1 MRLMDSR
8 PYFMVVPY
16 IGIVVHNHSRCAA
29 PLGPGLQEV
38 DHVDAEGLLIMW
50 VGITSMPVLVSRR
63 LEETYGREIAR
74 FDRSIKVVY
83 IIIVV
88 CRTGVSYFGN
98 RRRPRVR
105 RVCRRRRVLKKG
117 VMRNVISSCPRKAR
131 RAPLAARGAVGVL
144 YSEAKATHERS
155 PSHTGG
161 AQQIADIL
169 PSHAHHRHP

>member
-1 MRLMDSR
+1 MRLVENR
-8 PYFMVVPY
+8 PDLMVVPS
-16 IGIVVHNHSRCAA
+16 IGIVVHDDDRCAA
-29 PLGPGLQEV
+29 PLGLRLQEV
-38 DHVDAEGLLIMW
+38 DHIDHEGLLIQW

-63 LEETYGREIAR
+63 LEETYRREIAR

-98 RRRPRVR
+98 RRGPRVR
-105 RVCRRRRVLKKG
+105 RVGGRRRVLKKG

-144 YSEAKATHERS
+144 YSEAKPTHEHS
-155 PSHTGG
+155 PPPPPRTPEAPPH
-161 AQQIADIL
+161 
-169 PSHAHHRHP
+169 